1 MANNSKEKPT
11 QQQQP
16 NPRTFLISS
25 VQLTELMRNLMSRP
39 YAEVVKLMNM
49 LSTLNQLDPSIC
61 ADFVKNQASGVSDGK
76 K

>member
-1 MANNSKEKPT
+1 MATNAKNKPT
-11 QQQQP
+11 QQQS

-25 VQLTELMRNLMSRP
+25 VQLTEIIKYLMSRP

-49 LSTLNQLDPSIC
+49 LTTLNQLDPSIG
-61 ADFVKNQASGVSDGK
+61 AEFVKKQASEVSDGK